1 MSATS
6 TQEPGPKPTFQVV
19 ETNLH
24 YRTKK
29 GEEIVLDIDIPFGVL
44 VDVAAG
50 DQNEQQQFVAL
61 LEALGDTETLDKV
74 KALGSIEAMALIMR
88 FFEEF
93 ERLVGA
99 SVGESRR
106 SSTS

>member
-1 MSATS
+1 MSTTS

-29 GEEIVLDIDIPFGVL
+29 GDEIVLDIDIPFGIL
-44 VDVAAG
+44 VDVSSG
-50 DQNEQQQFVAL
+50 GQSEQEQFVGV
-61 LEALGDTETLDKV
+61 LEALGDKATLDKI

-99 SVGESRR
+99 SVGESKR

>member
-1 MSATS
+1 MSTS

-29 GEEIVLDIDIPFGVL
+29 GEEIVLDVDIPFGIL
-44 VDVAAG
+44 VDVSSG
-50 DQNEQQQFVAL
+50 GQSEQEQFVGV
-61 LEALGDTETLDKV
+61 LEALGDKETLDKI

-99 SVGESRR
+99 SVGESKR

>member
-1 MSATS
+1 MSPTS

-29 GEEIVLDIDIPFGVL
+29 DEEIILDLDIPFGVL
-44 VDVAAG
+44 VDVSSG
-50 DQNEQQQFVAL
+50 GQSEQEQFIGV
-61 LEALGDTETLDKV
+61 LEALGDKATLDKI
-74 KALGSIEAMALIMR
+74 KALGSIEAMGLIMR